1 MLFNVFPSL
10 VSIGDTLVRRRE
22 STKTQYKSRYSEMS
36 FLFPNKGKTLSYQN
50 VL

>member
-22 STKTQYKSRYSEMS
+22 STKTQYKAATVKCHFRA
-36 FLFPNKGKTLSYQN
+36 GKTLSYKN